1 MHRLDRAPRRN
12 RPYRLLARFYDAILG
27 GIAPGMN
34 RHARGVILRRHWP
47 RIARVV
53 DLCCGSGATAVDLAQ
68 RGLSVLAIDNSPAF
82 LRATRA
88 RARAT
93 GVRVAVRRGDLR
105 TFRVG
110 APVDLV
116 LCEFSALNH
125 LERRADVAKTFRA
138 AIRALKPG
146 GLFLFDV
153 NTPLSFKEQYVP
165 NFFMEFAAS
174 GRGAARLPA
183 FKWLQRGKLEDRGRR
198 ARLDYDWFVEERGL
212 WRHHRE
218 MLWNVCWTETELR
231 RALAAAGFR
240 VLGSWD
246 GMDVRPKV
254 EGAARGYDLY
264 LLAQKPAR

>member
-1 MHRLDRAPRRN
+1 MKPLDRAPRRN

-47 RIARVV
+47 RIRDVV
-53 DLCCGSGATAVDLAQ
+53 DLCCGNGATAVDLAQ

-88 RARAT
+88 RARAAK
-93 GVRVAVRRGDLR
+93 VRVVVRRGDLR
-105 TFRVG
+105 SFRVA

-138 AIRALKPG
+138 ALRALKPG

-153 NTPLSFKEQYVP
+153 NTPKSFAEQYAP
-165 NFFMEFAAS
+165 TFLFEGKAS
-174 GRGAARLPA
+174 GAGAARLPA
-183 FKWLQRGKLEDRGRR
+183 FKFLQRAKLDDRGRR
-198 ARLDYDWFVEERGL
+198 ALLDYDWFVAERGL

-218 MLWNVCWTETELR
+218 MLWNVCWTEAELR

-246 GMDVRPKV
+246 GMDVRPKIK
-254 EGAARGYDLY
+254 GGGRGYDLY
-264 LLAQKPAR
+264 LLAQKHER